1 MGIALEAVADSTLH
15 LVTSSNAVDP
25 AISELREL
33 LRVLQEERS
42 PCEQLSAQSTHVPS
56 SLPPTEEPPVLVR
69 DKVLTMLILRASFHL
84 DDLQSTLQ
92 DIREDVSETAEEV
105 ARRSGTN
112 LLYTTCPLGLAASWH
127 QAQYA
132 FMTAHTT
139 ACEMAMANVSAVA
152 KRIGDGM
159 LSV

>member
-56 SLPPTEEPPVLVR
+56 SPVLVR